1 MTDRILVSVLA
12 IAASV
17 ALAAQTSSPLKIV
30 VVEGEAGVNIIQQ
43 KTAVK
48 PLIEVRDRNNQPV
61 AGVIVTFSVE
71 GGKAASF
78 AGASTMTVAT
88 NAAGQA
94 AVTSLTP
101 NVAGAFQIQ
110 VSAAFQGQVA
120 TATIAQTNVM
130 TAAQA
135 AAASAATGGS
145 TSAASGGGAGGGAG
159 GAGGAAGGA
168 GGLST
173 TTIAV
178 AGAAV
183 AGGAVA
189 AAEVAKKGDG
199 GSEQQQFTGSFSGTT
214 TETVTSR
221 NNGQVCTITRSITG
235 TAKLSIDVNN
245 PSNVDG
251 DIGVQGIATPIAFN
265 CGNNQA
271 TTQFGG
277 SAKVSGPT
285 SSMHGT
291 GSNSSSQNGPNGEAI
306 SGTQTTEFNGSLS
319 GSTVTGTMTLEQH
332 GSSTGGS
339 GGPVDSAQI
348 ATISLTLTKS

>member
-1 MTDRILVSVLA
+1 MKTIA
-12 IAASV
+12 IAASILL
-17 ALAAQTSSPLKIV
+17 LAQGAAPLKIV

-145 TSAASGGGAGGGAG
+145 SAAS
-159 GAGGAAGGA
+159 
-168 GGLST
+168 
-173 TTIAV
+173 
-178 AGAAV
+178 
-183 AGGAVA
+183 
-189 AAEVAKKGDG
+189 
-199 GSEQQQFTGSFSGTT
+199 
-214 TETVTSR
+214 
-221 NNGQVCTITRSITG
+221 
-235 TAKLSIDVNN
+235 
-245 PSNVDG
+245 
-251 DIGVQGIATPIAFN
+251 
-265 CGNNQA
+265 
-271 TTQFGG
+271 
-277 SAKVSGPT
+277 
-285 SSMHGT
+285 
-291 GSNSSSQNGPNGEAI
+291 
-306 SGTQTTEFNGSLS
+306 
-319 GSTVTGTMTLEQH
+319 
-332 GSSTGGS
+332 
-339 GGPVDSAQI
+339 
-348 ATISLTLTKS
+348 

>member
-1 MTDRILVSVLA
+1 MLQTAVLLLALVVTDQ
-12 IAASV
+12 AAP
-17 ALAAQTSSPLKIV
+17 SPLKIV
-30 VVEGEAGVNIIQQ
+30 VIEGEAGVNIIQQ

-120 TATIAQTNVM
+120 TATIAQTNVV

-135 AAASAATGGS
+135 AAASAATGSGATGS
-145 TSAASGGGAGGGAG
+145 AGGGGGAG
-159 GAGGAAGGA
+159 GATGGAAGGA
-168 GGLST
+168 GGGLSA

-189 AAEVAKKGDG
+189 AVEVAQKGGGGETIFKGNFSGTVSGVMVSRGGLDTCTFSYAVSADARLKFDEFTDSKVNGKFDYSGSQSLTSSTCNPAPQIPTFIGEANPLTGSPSSFSGKTTVQAPTNGNITGSGDYTFQGSANGNAASGTFTWESRSFSPGDG
-199 GSEQQQFTGSFSGTT
+199 GGSVTITFSGTF
-214 TETVTSR
+214 
-221 NNGQVCTITRSITG
+221 
-235 TAKLSIDVNN
+235 
-245 PSNVDG
+245 
-251 DIGVQGIATPIAFN
+251 PINF
-265 CGNNQA
+265 
-271 TTQFGG
+271 
-277 SAKVSGPT
+277 
-285 SSMHGT
+285 
-291 GSNSSSQNGPNGEAI
+291 
-306 SGTQTTEFNGSLS
+306 
-319 GSTVTGTMTLEQH
+319 
-332 GSSTGGS
+332 
-339 GGPVDSAQI
+339 
-348 ATISLTLTKS
+348 TKQ